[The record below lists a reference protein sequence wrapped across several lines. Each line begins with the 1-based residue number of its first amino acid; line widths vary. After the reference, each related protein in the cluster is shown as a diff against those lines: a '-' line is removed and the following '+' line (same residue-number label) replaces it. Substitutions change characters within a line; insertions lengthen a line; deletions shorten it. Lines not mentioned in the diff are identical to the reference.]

1 MIIAIPDDYHG
12 LVPQLDC
19 YRKLE
24 PHEVRTLRDAAPPFE
39 RLLEALRDADAIIP
53 IRERTVFD
61 RALLEALPRLKLI
74 SQTGRSCHHIDL
86 KTCTE
91 RGIAVVAGTHAS
103 PHTVAEH
110 TWALI
115 LAALRR
121 IPEETTLM
129 RQGRWRGRF
138 SLGLHGR
145 TFGVYGLGTI
155 GSLVAATARSFGM
168 RVLVLGQEKS
178 QARARAAGYEVARD
192 RAQLFEASDVLS
204 LHVRLSAATRG
215 IVTGDDLA
223 RMKPTALLV
232 NTARAE
238 LVAPGAL
245 AAALRSGRPGYAAV
259 DVYEEEPVMNGDHP
273 LLALDNALCTP
284 HSAWL
289 ERSTYELYFGEAIDN
304 LLAWAQRR
312 PVKLLN
318 PEVAQN

>member
-1 MIIAIPDDYHG
+1 MLIAVPDDYHG

-19 YRKLE
+19 YRRLE
-24 PHEVRTLRDAAPPFE
+24 SHDVRVLRDAAPPFDSLVE
-39 RLLEALRDADAIIP
+39 QLRDAEALIP

-61 RALLEALPRLKLI
+61 RALLVALPRLRLI

-86 KTCTE
+86 ATCTE
-91 RGIAVVAGTHAS
+91 RGIAVTAGTHAS

-115 LAALRR
+115 LSALRH
-121 IPEETTLM
+121 IADETALM
-129 RQGRWRGRF
+129 KQGRWRERF

-155 GSLVAATARSFGM
+155 GSLVAATAQSFGM
-168 RVLVLGQEKS
+168 RVLVLGREGTE
-178 QARARAAGYEVARD
+178 ARARAASYEMARD
-192 RAQLFEASDVLS
+192 RVQLFEESDVLS
-204 LHVRLSAATRG
+204 LHVRLTAATRG
-215 IVTGDDLA
+215 IVTAGDLA
-223 RMKPTALLV
+223 RMKPTALLA

-245 AAALRSGRPGYAAV
+245 VAALRNRRPGYAAV
-259 DVYEEEPVMNGDHP
+259 DVYENEPVLHGDHP
-273 LLALDNALCTP
+273 LLALDNVLCTP

-289 ERSTYELYFGEAIDN
+289 ERETYELYFGEAIDN
-304 LLAWAQRR
+304 LLAWTQGRAVK
-312 PVKLLN
+312 PVN